1 MKIQISL
8 LAMALW
14 IGGSVG
20 LAQQPYDDRL
30 PKEARFDQR
39 VTVNL
44 PAGIDL
50 NTYIKE
56 LAGTIGLQ
64 PILENVPQ
72 QAVNYPLNDVKFRDA
87 WNVTMALG
95 NFDYE
100 LLEKNVMVVSNKES
114 IERLRVLN
122 ASPATLPT
130 TASAA
135 PVSLNFSGG
144 KTLEAA
150 VREVVALAKLQ
161 VIPVNIPNRNID
173 YNLKGLPLRLAWNVL
188 LALGSLDY
196 YIVSNDIVTVG
207 SSASIDLLRPK
218 PEPVVVVPPVV
229 VAPPVIVR
237 PELEVFVDTQKV
249 QFVGF
254 VLSSAV
260 RKAVFRTSQ
269 GIAVV
274 EVGSAIFKDSKVTL
288 RSFSETEA
296 VLALGEQTIT
306 IKLQKP

>member
-8 LAMALW
+8 LALALW
-14 IGGSVG
+14 IGGSTSF
-20 LAQQPYDDRL
+20 AQQPYEDQL

-72 QAVNYPLNDVKFRDA
+72 TAVNYPLNDVKFRDA

-95 NFDYE
+95 NFEYE
-100 LLEKNVMVVSNKES
+100 LLEKNVMVVSDKAS

-130 TASAA
+130 TSTAL
-135 PVSLNFSGG
+135 VTLDFSKTP
-144 KTLEAA
+144 KTLEGA
-150 VREVVALAKLQ
+150 VRDVVALAKLQ
-161 VIPVNIPNRNID
+161 VIPVNIPNQTID
-173 YNLKGLPLRLAWNVL
+173 YNLTRLPLRLAWNVL
-188 LALGSLDY
+188 LALGALDY

-207 SSASIDLLRPK
+207 SRASIDLLRPK
-218 PEPVVVVPPVV
+218 PEPVVVAPVV
-229 VAPPVIVR
+229 VAPPVTIR
-237 PELEVFVDTQKV
+237 PELEVFTETNKV
-249 QFVGF
+249 EFVGF
-254 VLSSAV
+254 VLSTEV
-260 RKAVFRTSQ
+260 RKAVFRSAQ
-269 GIAVV
+269 GLVVV
-274 EVGSAIFKDSKVTL
+274 EIGAPIFKDSKVIL
-288 RSFSETEA
+288 RSFTETEA
-296 VLALGEQTIT
+296 VLAMGEQTIT
-306 IKLQKP
+306 LKLQKP

>member
-1 MKIQISL
+1 MKIPISL

-14 IGGSVG
+14 LGASVG

-44 PAGIDL
+44 PSGIDL

-64 PILENVPQ
+64 PVLENVPQ
-72 QAVNYPLNDVKFRDA
+72 IAVNYPLNDVKFRDA

-100 LLEKNVMVVSNKES
+100 LLNNNVMVVSNKES

-122 ASPATLPT
+122 ASPASLPT
-130 TASAA
+130 STPNALL
-135 PVSLNFSGG
+135 SLNFTAG
-144 KTLEAA
+144 KTLEGA
-150 VREVVALAKLQ
+150 VRDVVALAKLQ

-173 YNLKGLPLRLAWNVL
+173 YNLRGLPLRLAWNVL
-188 LALGSLDY
+188 LALGALDY

-207 SSASIDLLRPK
+207 ASSAIDLLRPK
-218 PEPVVVVPPVV
+218 PVVVPPPVV
-229 VAPPVIVR
+229 VAPPVAVR
-237 PELEVFVDTQKV
+237 PELEVFVETQKV
-249 QFVGF
+249 EFVGF
-254 VLSSAV
+254 VLSSEV
-260 RKAVFRTSQ
+260 RKAVFRTAN
-269 GIAVV
+269 GIQVV
-274 EVGSAIFKDSKVTL
+274 TVGSSLFKDSKVVL

-296 VLALGEQTIT
+296 VLALGDQTIT
-306 IKLQKP
+306 LKLQKP

>member
-8 LAMALW
+8 LAMVLW
-14 IGGSVG
+14 IGASVG

-72 QAVNYPLNDVKFRDA
+72 LAVNYPLNDVKFRDA

-100 LLEKNVMVVSNKES
+100 LLNNNVMVVSNKES

-122 ASPATLPT
+122 ASPASLPT
-130 TASAA
+130 STPNALLA
-135 PVSLNFSGG
+135 LNFTAG
-144 KTLEAA
+144 KTLEGA
-150 VREVVALAKLQ
+150 VRDVVALAKLQ

-173 YNLKGLPLRLAWNVL
+173 YNLRGLPLRLAWNVL
-188 LALGSLDY
+188 LALGALDY

-207 SSASIDLLRPK
+207 ASAAIDLLRPK
-218 PEPVVVVPPVV
+218 PAVVVPVV
-229 VAPPVIVR
+229 IAPPVAVR

-249 QFVGF
+249 EFVGF
-254 VLSSAV
+254 VLSSEV
-260 RKAVFRTSQ
+260 RKAVFRTAQ
-269 GIAVV
+269 GIKVV
-274 EVGSAIFKDSKVTL
+274 AIGGSLVKDSKVVL

-296 VLALGEQTIT
+296 VLALGDQTIT
-306 IKLQKP
+306 LKLQKP

>member
-8 LAMALW
+8 LAMVLW
-14 IGGSVG
+14 IGASVG

-44 PAGIDL
+44 PSGIDL

-72 QAVNYPLNDVKFRDA
+72 LAVNYPLNDVKFRDA

-100 LLEKNVMVVSNKES
+100 LLGNVMVVSDKAS

-122 ASPATLPT
+122 ASPASLPT
-130 TASAA
+130 STPNALLT
-135 PVSLNFSGG
+135 LNFTTG
-144 KTLEAA
+144 KTLEGA
-150 VREVVALAKLQ
+150 VRDVVALAKLQ

-173 YNLKGLPLRLAWNVL
+173 YNLRGLPLRLAWNVL
-188 LALGSLDY
+188 LALGALDY

-207 SSASIDLLRPK
+207 ASAAIDLLRPK
-218 PEPVVVVPPVV
+218 PVVVVPVV
-229 VAPPVIVR
+229 IAPPVAVR

-249 QFVGF
+249 EFVGF
-254 VLSSAV
+254 VLSSEV
-260 RKAVFRTSQ
+260 RKAVFRTAQ
-269 GIAVV
+269 GIKVVAVG
-274 EVGSAIFKDSKVTL
+274 GSLVKDSKVVL

-296 VLALGEQTIT
+296 VLALGDQTIT
-306 IKLQKP
+306 LKLQKP